1 MNDYLGIVC
10 HQCAAFNPMGTASC
24 EHCSS
29 ALQGVGGG
37 ASGVVEDSMEQ
48 ARNFICQQC
57 SNPVPSGHK
66 FCGTCGAPV
75 PDAVKSAGTSYFSPV
90 QDEAKARLVLVRGEG
105 GVEGLTYVVASD
117 YIAGR
122 DEGEIVFPDDR
133 FVSPRHASFR
143 YEGETLHVYDE
154 GSINGVFIRLRAPAV
169 LRAGETFRAGEQLF
183 RVEPMP
189 PEEEMRAPDGTM
201 FYGSPARPGHF
212 RIVQI
217 LEGGVDG
224 LVFTSRE
231 PSCIIGREDSDL
243 NFAVDIYMSR
253 QHTRVSIQPDGTFL
267 IEDLESR
274 NGTYTRIASS
284 LALEDGDYLFLGRE
298 LLRVELNHA

>member
-1 MNDYLGIVC
+1 
-10 HQCAAFNPMGTASC
+10 
-24 EHCSS
+24 
-29 ALQGVGGG
+29 
-37 ASGVVEDSMEQ
+37 MEQ

-183 RVEPMP
+183 RV
-189 PEEEMRAPDGTM
+189 
-201 FYGSPARPGHF
+201 
-212 RIVQI
+212 
-217 LEGGVDG
+217 DG